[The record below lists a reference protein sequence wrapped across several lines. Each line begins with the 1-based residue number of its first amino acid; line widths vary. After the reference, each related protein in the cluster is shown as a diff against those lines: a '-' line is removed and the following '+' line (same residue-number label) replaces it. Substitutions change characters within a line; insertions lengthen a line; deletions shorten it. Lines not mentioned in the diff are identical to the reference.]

1 MSEDKKNIS
10 SGTAALIGTVIGA
23 AAGAAV
29 IALSDKKTRKKVE
42 DAATR
47 LQKQGSKTLED
58 LKKMAKEF
66 LEETEEEVEKEKV
79 KTKKRLP
86 KVAES

>member
-1 MSEDKKNIS
+1 MSDNKSNV
-10 SGTAALIGTVIGA
+10 GTAALIGTVIGA

-42 DAATR
+42 TAATR
-47 LQKQGSKTLED
+47 LQIKGSKTLDD
-58 LKKMAKEF
+58 LKKMAQKF
-66 LEETEEEVEKEKV
+66 LEETEEELEIEKV

-86 KVAES
+86 KPAES